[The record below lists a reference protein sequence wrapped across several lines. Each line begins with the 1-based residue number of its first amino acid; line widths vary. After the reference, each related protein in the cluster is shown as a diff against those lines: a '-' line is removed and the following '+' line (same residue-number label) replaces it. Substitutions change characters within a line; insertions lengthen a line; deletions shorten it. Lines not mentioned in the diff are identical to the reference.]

1 MTESRPGGYEGRKE
15 THMKLTDM
23 EAIKALKKARVLEL
37 EDMLSDYP
45 ESEVDGRTDWEMIA
59 NEAGWLLESC
69 ESDCTS
75 RSDDLAEARAI
86 VRQHEGRKPLEVQTA
101 RDTINE
107 YNRLV
112 RFVARLKKR
121 GLHVPNY

>member
-1 MTESRPGGYEGRKE
+1 
-15 THMKLTDM
+15 MKLTDM